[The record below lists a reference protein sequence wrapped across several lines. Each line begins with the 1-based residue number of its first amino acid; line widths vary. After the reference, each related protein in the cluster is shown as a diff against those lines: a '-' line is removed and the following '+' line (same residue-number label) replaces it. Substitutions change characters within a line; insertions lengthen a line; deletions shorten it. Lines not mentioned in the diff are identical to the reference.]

1 MACYSIMPPTKSA
14 STTNASKA
22 SSKAAKTAAKASS
35 KTAKAAAKGT
45 KSQTKAAAVK
55 SSKSAAKPE
64 PTTTVAPAENTV
76 IASSNPVS
84 DAMESIAA
92 AFAAAHQRHQQLSAA
107 VSASRAELRA
117 LEKQAMREL
126 RAAHKAAERGKRRQG
141 NRSPSGFVKPTA
153 ISDELAKFL
162 GKDTGTEMARTEVTR
177 ELNAYIRQHNLQD
190 KDNGRKINADASLRS
205 LLQLGKNDE
214 LTYFNLQK
222 YMSPHFAKSKSA
234 VSAAS

>member
-1 MACYSIMPPTKSA
+1 MPSSKSTPPA
-14 STTNASKA
+14 ASKA
-22 SSKAAKTAAKASS
+22 SSKASAKASS
-35 KTAKAAAKGT
+35 KATSKAA
-45 KSQTKAAAVK
+45 SKAASSKTPSKAAVKSASKTAVK
-55 SSKSAAKPE
+55 SSKTA
-64 PTTTVAPAENTV
+64 TAPAPPQNTV
-76 IASSNPVS
+76 IAAAPEVAPDPFAVALETVS
-84 DAMESIAA
+84 A
-92 AFAAAHQRHQQLSAA
+92 AFAAAQQRHQQLSAA

-117 LEKQAMREL
+117 LEKSTVREL
-126 RAAHKAAERGKRRQG
+126 RAAYKAAARSKRKQG

-190 KDNGRKINADASLRS
+190 KDNGRKINADASLRG

-222 YMSPHFAKSKSA
+222 YMSPHFAKSKTASA
-234 VSAAS
+234 TSS